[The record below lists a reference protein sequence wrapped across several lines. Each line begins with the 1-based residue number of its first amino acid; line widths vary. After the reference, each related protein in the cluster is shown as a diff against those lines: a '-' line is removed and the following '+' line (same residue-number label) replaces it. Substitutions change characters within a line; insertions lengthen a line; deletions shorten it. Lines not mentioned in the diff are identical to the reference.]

1 MAPLCRSDVLFLL
14 SNSSLFP
21 IKLELPTLGC
31 NQFLRSADLPSRC
44 VFPELPALMLV
55 KSGPLQKRAPRNQS
69 PKSLLLREPEI
80 NKDNVGCLYSV

>member
-21 IKLELPTLGC
+21 IKSELPTLGC
-31 NQFLRSADLPSRC
+31 NQFPRSDLPSRC

-55 KSGPLQKRAPRNQS
+55 KSGPLQKQAPRNQS

-80 NKDNVGCLYSV
+80 KRDNVCCI